1 MKKLIRNTIIT
12 TIVLLTLG
20 TTVSAAI
27 PKIVVNNQPIESVEP
42 VMGNGDYLVPLRKT
56 LETMGYK
63 VYWDNKNQMTYIF
76 EMDKTMKDTP
86 RTAYVLRQDNK
97 KLYQIDN
104 LGFITVYDDIKAG
117 KQPNYT
123 YKNLIENSKEFNLQA
138 EIEKRNN
145 QLYISLNFISEV
157 LKEKAEFNLEKVQ
170 VEIET
175 QEKTYNDSIW
185 KDTVPVV
192 ETFAPDGIQRVT
204 GQNKPNTIKYKDREW
219 NLEPVEVKNKTIR
232 QIHIETQRKIDVG
245 LVVTMGEFI
254 SGQPRNQKLITHS
267 TQKGFGIFNNAKVG
281 ETVILTDKQGISTRY
296 RVDKIEQRTKT
307 TADTYKEAPETEK
320 YSQGNVGEDV
330 KIIQTCSNTENTKVY
345 SLILRPTNY

>member
-1 MKKLIRNTIIT
+1 MKKLIKTAIT
-12 TIVLLTLG
+12 TTLMLLTLG
-20 TTVSAAI
+20 TTVSAAT
-27 PKIVVNNQPIESVEP
+27 PKIVVNNQPIESAEI
-42 VMGNGDYLVPLRKT
+42 VMGNGDYLVSLRKT
-56 LETMGYK
+56 LETMGYE

-76 EMDKTMKDTP
+76 EMDKTMEDTP
-86 RTAYVLRQDNK
+86 RTAYILRQDNK

-117 KQPNYT
+117 KQPTYT
-123 YKNLIENSKEFNLQA
+123 YKNLIENSKEINLQA

-170 VEIET
+170 VEIAT
-175 QEKTYNDSIW
+175 VEKTYNDSIW
-185 KDTVPVV
+185 EDKVPVV

-204 GQNKPNTIKYKDREW
+204 GINKPNSIKYKDREW
-219 NLEPVEVKNKTIR
+219 TMTPIEVQNKTYR
-232 QIHIETQRKIDVG
+232 QINIETQRMIDKG
-245 LVVTMGEFI
+245 LVATMGKFI

-267 TQKGFGIFNNAKVG
+267 TQKGFGIFNDAKVG
-281 ETVILTDKQGISTRY
+281 ETVIMTDNNGISTRY
-296 RVDKIEQRTKT
+296 RIDKIEQRTKT
-307 TADTYKEAPETEK
+307 TENTYKEAPETEK

-345 SLILRPTNY
+345 SLILRPVNY